1 MPKIN
6 VMVLQGGQS
15 SEHDI
20 SLNTARQVTVGLNPE
35 HYNVRS
41 ITITR
46 EGKWLLPHDPVVL
59 SGGASLREKH
69 GKQAIVEVDHGRALE
84 KAKEEKTD
92 IIFIALHGGAG
103 EDGRIQ
109 ALLELVG
116 LPYTGSGPLA
126 SALAMDKVRS
136 ADMYRAHGLHVP
148 FSFHF
153 TKNLWEEQRAL
164 VLEAIER
171 RVLRPWV
178 VKPADQGSSVG
189 VSIVGA
195 SEDLTAA
202 IEHAAQCTRTIII
215 QQYINGPEA
224 TCSIVEKESG
234 ELVALPPTRIMA
246 NAGAFYDYKS
256 KYATGGSTHVCPAD
270 FDEPLNKAI
279 QEAAVTAHRALGCSG
294 MSRTDVIVGDD
305 GVLYVLETNTIPG
318 MTPTSLLP
326 EAAKAAG
333 IDFSE
338 LLDMLIKRGL
348 KQRHY

>member
-20 SLNTARQVTVGLNPE
+20 SLNTARKVTVGLNPE

-136 ADMYRAHGLHVP
+136 ADMYRAHGLHV
-148 FSFHF
+148 
-153 TKNLWEEQRAL
+153 QR
-164 VLEAIER
+164 
-171 RVLRPWV
+171 
-178 VKPADQGSSVG
+178 
-189 VSIVGA
+189 
-195 SEDLTAA
+195 
-202 IEHAAQCTRTIII
+202 
-215 QQYINGPEA
+215 
-224 TCSIVEKESG
+224 
-234 ELVALPPTRIMA
+234 
-246 NAGAFYDYKS
+246 
-256 KYATGGSTHVCPAD
+256 
-270 FDEPLNKAI
+270 
-279 QEAAVTAHRALGCSG
+279 
-294 MSRTDVIVGDD
+294 
-305 GVLYVLETNTIPG
+305 
-318 MTPTSLLP
+318 
-326 EAAKAAG
+326 
-333 IDFSE
+333 
-338 LLDMLIKRGL
+338 
-348 KQRHY
+348 